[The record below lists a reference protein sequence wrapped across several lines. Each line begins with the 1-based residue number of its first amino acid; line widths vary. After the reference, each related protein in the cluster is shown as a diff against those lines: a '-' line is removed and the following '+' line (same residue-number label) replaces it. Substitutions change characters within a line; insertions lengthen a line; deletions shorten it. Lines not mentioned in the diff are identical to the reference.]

1 MNARA
6 ALNRRTLI
14 CVFTGFASG
23 LPLYIL
29 IQLIPAWLRSSDVS
43 LVDIGLFS
51 LVGLPYAWKFV
62 WAPMLDRW
70 VLPLGLRRGWMLL
83 TQLLLIACIAGL
95 GYVDPLQNMQSVV
108 VLAVAIALFSATQ
121 DIAIDAY
128 RRELLPDEELGLGN
142 AVHVQAYRI
151 AGLVPGSLSLILAD
165 QMPWVWVF
173 WVTAVFMLVGVALS
187 LSIAEPPRVAPAH
200 RGLKATV
207 LEPFQEYVARRG
219 WRDLSLILVFMVAY
233 KLGDNMATALA
244 MPFYLDLG
252 FTKTQIGWVA
262 KNAALWPS
270 ILGGLLGGL
279 WMLKLG
285 INRALWIFGVIQ
297 MISIPGFAVLA
308 AVGPEL
314 WLLAVVIAFEY
325 LGVGLGT
332 AALTAFIARE
342 SSKTFAATQF
352 ALFTALT
359 AIPRSVANASTGWM
373 VEELGWVAFFGLCT
387 VLALPGLLLLQ
398 WIAPWREARAEE
410 AENA

>member
-1 MNARA
+1 MNVHA

-151 AGLVPGSLSLILAD
+151 AGLVPGS
-165 QMPWVWVF
+165 V
-173 WVTAVFMLVGVALS
+173 
-187 LSIAEPPRVAPAH
+187 
-200 RGLKATV
+200 
-207 LEPFQEYVARRG
+207 
-219 WRDLSLILVFMVAY
+219 
-233 KLGDNMATALA
+233 
-244 MPFYLDLG
+244 
-252 FTKTQIGWVA
+252 
-262 KNAALWPS
+262 
-270 ILGGLLGGL
+270 
-279 WMLKLG
+279 
-285 INRALWIFGVIQ
+285 
-297 MISIPGFAVLA
+297 
-308 AVGPEL
+308 
-314 WLLAVVIAFEY
+314 
-325 LGVGLGT
+325 
-332 AALTAFIARE
+332 
-342 SSKTFAATQF
+342 
-352 ALFTALT
+352 
-359 AIPRSVANASTGWM
+359 
-373 VEELGWVAFFGLCT
+373 
-387 VLALPGLLLLQ
+387 
-398 WIAPWREARAEE
+398 
-410 AENA
+410 